1 VIFGGFEVLQIVTS
15 RNNLGAGTNESY
27 PNHAVV
33 MLFVVVVGGVVVV
46 VVVIVVHDVKQAITS
61 SLQTRDR
68 FFLPRNGSP
77 PPRCDCNGVIPDKYT
92 HFL

>member
-33 MLFVVVVGGVVVV
+33 MLFVVVVGVVVV
-46 VVVIVVHDVKQAITS
+46 VVVVLGGDGDKVENSLIPLSVSVILLNVK
-61 SLQTRDR
+61 
-68 FFLPRNGSP
+68 
-77 PPRCDCNGVIPDKYT
+77 V
-92 HFL
+92 